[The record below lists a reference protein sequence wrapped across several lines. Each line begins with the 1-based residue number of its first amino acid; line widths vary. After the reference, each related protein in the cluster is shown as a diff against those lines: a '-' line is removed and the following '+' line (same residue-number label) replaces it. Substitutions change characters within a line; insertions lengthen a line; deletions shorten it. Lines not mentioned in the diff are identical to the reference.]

1 MDEPPCGLK
10 TGYFGEMQVVNR
22 VLIVVGLLI
31 TLMTVAKNVGAHKM
45 RPTVAVVVLQ
55 LDGKFTLE
63 LRANAEALLAGISP
77 EHEDTSDSPNA
88 GLYNELRA
96 LSPDAFKDRIMDF
109 SPTLI
114 QGFKL
119 SFDNRSV
126 EPELISVRVP
136 DVKDPGR
143 VRVSTLKFEGQ
154 IPAGARALRWSLVA
168 KFGDSIFVA
177 KHDGEHKGLSNWLK
191 DGAQSN
197 PFPISEKFIPK
208 STLEVAVEYIELG
221 FTHIVPKG
229 LDHILFVL
237 GIYLLSLRLK
247 LIVWQV
253 TAFTVAHT
261 ITLGLTIY
269 GVLSLPASIVEPLI
283 AASIVYVAV
292 ENILTSEIKP
302 WRIALVFGFGLLHG
316 MGFAGVLG
324 EIGLP
329 RSEFVT
335 ALVTFN
341 IGVELGQLS
350 VIAAAF
356 VATGLWFRNK
366 TWYRK
371 AIVIPA
377 SAMIALVGAYW
388 TIERTLL

>member
-1 MDEPPCGLK
+1 MDKPPYGLK
-10 TGYFGEMQVVNR
+10 TGFFRVMQVTNR
-22 VLIVVGLLI
+22 MLIVLGLVMSF
-31 TLMTVAKNVGAHKM
+31 MTFAKNVDAHKM
-45 RPTVAVVVLQ
+45 RPTVALVILQ

-88 GLYNELRA
+88 KKYNELRA
-96 LSPDAFKDRIMDF
+96 LSSNTLKDRIRAF

-119 SFDNRSV
+119 KFDDRSV
-126 EPELISVRVP
+126 EPQLISIRVP
-136 DVKDPGR
+136 EVKDPGR
-143 VRVSTLKFEGQ
+143 ARVSTLKFEGQ
-154 IPAGARALRWSLVA
+154 IPTGARILRWSLAA

-177 KHDGEHKGLSNWLK
+177 KHDGEQKGLSNWLK
-191 DGAQSN
+191 DGAESN
-197 PFPISEKFIPK
+197 PFPISEKFVPK
-208 STLEVAVEYIELG
+208 STLEVAAEYIELG
-221 FTHIVPKG
+221 FTHIIPKG

-237 GIYLLSLRLK
+237 GIYLLSSRLK
-247 LIVWQV
+247 SIVWQV

-261 ITLGLTIY
+261 ITLGMTIY
-269 GVLSLPASIVEPLI
+269 GLLALPASIVEPLI

-292 ENILTSEIKP
+292 ENILTTEIKP

-329 RSEFVT
+329 RSEFLT

-350 VIAAAF
+350 VIAVAF
-356 VATGLWFRNK
+356 IATGLWFRNK
-366 TWYRK
+366 AWYRK
-371 AIVIPA
+371 VIVIPA
-377 SAMIALVGAYW
+377 SAMIALIGVYW

>member
-1 MDEPPCGLK
+1 MNEPPRSLK
-10 TGYFGEMQVVNR
+10 TGFFRAMQVINR
-22 VLIVVGLLI
+22 VFIIVGIVMV
-31 TLMTVAKNVGAHKM
+31 LMTFVRNVDAHKI
-45 RPTVAVVVLQ
+45 RPTVALVVLQ
-55 LDGKFTLE
+55 LDGQFTLE

-77 EHEDTSDSPNA
+77 EHENTSDSPNA

-96 LSPDAFKDRIMDF
+96 LSPIALKNEIMAF
-109 SPTLI
+109 SPKLI

-119 SFDNRSV
+119 NFDDRLAKLQ
-126 EPELISVRVP
+126 LISIRVP
-136 DVKDPGR
+136 DVKDRGR
-143 VRVSTLKFEGQ
+143 ARVSNLNFKGQ
-154 IPAGARALRWSLVA
+154 IPVGAQVLRWSFA
-168 KFGDSIFVA
+168 TKFGDSIFIV
-177 KHDGEHKGLSNWLK
+177 KHDGENKGMSNWLK
-191 DGAQSN
+191 DGTEST
-197 PFPISEKFIPK
+197 PFTISEKFTPK
-208 STLEVAVEYIELG
+208 STLEVAVEYIEIG
-221 FTHIVPKG
+221 FTHIIPKG

-237 GIYLLSLRLK
+237 GIYLLSSRLK
-247 LIVWQV
+247 LIIWQV

-269 GVLSLPASIVEPLI
+269 GLLALPDSIIEPLI
-283 AASIVYVAV
+283 AVSIVYVAV

-329 RSEFVT
+329 RSEFLT

-341 IGVELGQLS
+341 IGVEIGQLCI
-350 VIAAAF
+350 IAAAF
-356 VATGLWFRNK
+356 IATGLWFRHK